1 MTSNS
6 PPRLRREMSGLGGLV
21 ITLTNLSPSIGV
33 FLAASDVIHQ
43 SGSWVI
49 GAGCLAV
56 LLGVLV
62 SGLYAELG
70 SAFPHAGGEYTI
82 LSKTLGPTFGF
93 GIAISSLLTTPVAL
107 ALSAIGVT
115 ASLREV
121 WPTLLPVP
129 TAMGCIV
136 VVSILAALSIR
147 VNALITG
154 LFMVVEIAALVA
166 TAVIGFA
173 HPHRDLIA
181 TALHPQM
188 TNGHGGLM
196 AVPLGVMGLAGAG
209 AVYAFNGYGSAIF
222 FGEEVKG
229 ARRKMW
235 WMVLG
240 ALGVGAV
247 TILPPVAGVIVGARD
262 LGALSASET
271 PVLTFLHEATTP
283 AVADAISL
291 GVAVAIFNA
300 MIAIALTGG
309 RGLYAA
315 ARDRAFPEA
324 ISRPL
329 SRVHVTFGS
338 PWIAT
343 LLLGLG
349 GLFLCLVP
357 LNTLIIINGNSA
369 GIVYALLALAVIRG
383 RRTGSTAASR
393 SRMILHPVGPVIVIL
408 TMLSI
413 IASGLASSGSG
424 RTGLLVA
431 AGILCVGG
439 LYYQLVVRHRTDWA
453 HHEPDEDP
461 HLT

>member
-1 MTSNS
+1 
-6 PPRLRREMSGLGGLV
+6 MSGFGGLV

-43 SGSWVI
+43 SGSWVL

-93 GIAISSLLTTPVAL
+93 GIAISSLLTNPVAL

-115 ASLREV
+115 DSLRQV
-121 WPTLLPVP
+121 WPGLPPLP
-129 TAMGCIV
+129 TALGCIV
-136 VVSILAALSIR
+136 IVSILAALSIR
-147 VNALITG
+147 LNALITG
-154 LFMVVEIAALVA
+154 LFLLVEIAALAA

-196 AVPLGVMGLAGAG
+196 GVPLGVMGLAGAG

-222 FGEEVKG
+222 FGEEVMG

-240 ALGVGAV
+240 ALGVGAA
-247 TILPPVAGVIVGARD
+247 TILPPVAAVIVGARD

-271 PVLTFLHEATTP
+271 PVLTFLHEATSP
-283 AVADAISL
+283 AMANAISL

-309 RGLYAA
+309 RGVYAA
-315 ARDRAFPEA
+315 ARDGAFPEA
-324 ISRPL
+324 VNRPL
-329 SRVHVTFGS
+329 RRVHADFGS
-338 PWIAT
+338 PWVAT
-343 LLLGLG
+343 LVLGVG
-349 GLFLCLVP
+349 GLFLCLLP

-369 GIVYALLALAVIRG
+369 GIVYALLAVAVIRG
-383 RRTGSTAASR
+383 RQTGATAASR
-393 SRMILHPVGPVIVIL
+393 SRMILHPVGPVLVIL
-408 TMLSI
+408 TMLAI
-413 IASGLASSGSG
+413 VTAGLTQPGSG

-431 AGILCVGG
+431 AGILVVGG
-439 LYYQLVVRHRTDWA
+439 AYYQLAVRRRGVWA
-453 HHEPDEDP
+453 HHEPEEDP
-461 HLT
+461 HAP